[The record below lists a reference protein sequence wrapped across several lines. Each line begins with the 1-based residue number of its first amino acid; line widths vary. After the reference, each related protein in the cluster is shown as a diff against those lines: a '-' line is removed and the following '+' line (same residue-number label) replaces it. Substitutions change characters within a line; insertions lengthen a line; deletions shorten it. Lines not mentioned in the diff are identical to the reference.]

1 MKEAYKKIDNH
12 LHCLSEYEVILLD
25 NNLLD
30 ISVPEDR
37 KMWYLW
43 FRELK
48 LAHGLQFFYVLL
60 IFEII
65 FKVELL
71 AELFLVK
78 LMNIDKFNASNYVLW
93 RMEVGSLLK
102 YWKYGIYGYF
112 SITVNI
118 VTNNFL
124 AIYPKY

>member
-12 LHCLSEYEVILLD
+12 LHCLSEYEAILLD

-48 LAHGLQFFYVLL
+48 LAHGLKFFYVLL

-102 YWKYGIYGYF
+102 YRKYGNMDIF
-112 SITVNI
+112 Q
-118 VTNNFL
+118 
-124 AIYPKY
+124 